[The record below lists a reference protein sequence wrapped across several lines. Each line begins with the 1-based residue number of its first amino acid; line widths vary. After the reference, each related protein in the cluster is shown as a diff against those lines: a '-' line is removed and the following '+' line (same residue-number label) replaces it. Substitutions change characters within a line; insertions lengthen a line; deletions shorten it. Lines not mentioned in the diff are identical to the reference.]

1 MSKHHLATVSWVAAA
16 ALLVSCAGA
25 DSFVRT
31 ADEAQPA
38 TRVQFTYQAVN
49 PQTVTIAPTGNVS
62 WENLSLDAV
71 GFVIFPA
78 NIVSSLRCTEL
89 RPYLTKLENG
99 DYRSV
104 PITNS
109 MASETAKL
117 PCSLAPGSY
126 DYEVW
131 LMGEGFGEEGMS
143 ADPQQILHAK
153 IVVQQALRRPT
164 RVPRIGQLN
173 RSARRRPAR
182 QHAKCPYARA
192 VPACWVL
199 ARPLR

>member
-1 MSKHHLATVSWVAAA
+1 MSKNPLATASCVAAA
-16 ALLVSCAGA
+16 ALLVSCASV

-38 TRVQFTYQAVN
+38 TRVQFTYQAVD
-49 PQTVTIAPTGNVS
+49 PQTVTIAPAGNVS

-109 MASETAKL
+109 MASEQAKL
-117 PCSLAPGSY
+117 PCSLAPGT
-126 DYEVW
+126 YEYQVW

-143 ADPQQILHAK
+143 ADPQQVLHAK
-153 IVVQQALRRPT
+153 IVVKQPSS
-164 RVPRIGQLN
+164 P
-173 RSARRRPAR
+173 P
-182 QHAKCPYARA
+182 PYSR
-192 VPACWVL
+192 
-199 ARPLR
+199 

>member
-1 MSKHHLATVSWVAAA
+1 MSKNHLATVSCIAAA
-16 ALLVSCAGA
+16 ALLVACASV

-38 TRVQFTYQAVN
+38 TRVNFTYQAVN
-49 PQTVTIAPTGNVS
+49 PETVTITPNGNVS
-62 WENLSLDAV
+62 WENLSLDTV

-99 DYRSV
+99 DYRSP

-126 DYEVW
+126 DYQIW

-143 ADPQQILHAK
+143 ADPQQVLHAK
-153 IVVQQALRRPT
+153 IIVKEP
-164 RVPRIGQLN
+164 
-173 RSARRRPAR
+173 SPAPP
-182 QHAKCPYARA
+182 PYSR
-192 VPACWVL
+192 
-199 ARPLR
+199 

>member
-1 MSKHHLATVSWVAAA
+1 MAKNPLATVSCVAAA
-16 ALLVSCAGA
+16 ALLLSCASV

-49 PQTVTIAPTGNVS
+49 PVTVTIAPTGNVQ

-99 DYRSV
+99 DFRSP
-104 PITNS
+104 PISNS

-117 PCSLAPGSY
+117 PCSLAPGTY

-131 LMGEGFGEEGMS
+131 LMGQGFGEEGFS
-143 ADPQQILHAK
+143 AEPQQVLHAR
-153 IVVQQALRRPT
+153 IVVKQ
-164 RVPRIGQLN
+164 
-173 RSARRRPAR
+173 PAP
-182 QHAKCPYARA
+182 PYSR
-192 VPACWVL
+192 
-199 ARPLR
+199 